1 MILIDYNQM
10 IIANFMQFRKQFEPG
25 KEDAVMRHMVLN
37 NIKMI
42 KNKFSAKYGKDV
54 VFCCDSRKNWR
65 KDVFPFY
72 KANRKKAREENKQN
86 VDWQALFNI
95 LDNIRDEIAENMP
108 YRVVTLEGCEADDII
123 GVICKEY
130 SHRDYNI
137 LIVSSDKDFIQ
148 LQRYPNVF
156 QWSPRTK
163 KFIKEEF
170 PEQQLRALI
179 VKGDRGDGIPNIL
192 SNDDCLVEGLRQKPM
207 SKKKIMDSLNIS
219 PEKHFEGEILRNFK
233 RNETL
238 IDLGCIPDKIEI
250 NIRTRYESDQYLGRD
265 RMLNYFIKHRL
276 KDMTESIQEF

>member
-10 IIANFMQFRKQFEPG
+10 VIANFMGFRKLFEPG
-25 KEDAVMRHMVLN
+25 KEDATMRHMVLN

-42 KNKFSAKYGKDV
+42 KNKFSNKYGKEV
-54 VFCCDSRKNWR
+54 VFCCDNKKNWR
-65 KDVFPFY
+65 KDIYPFY

-86 VDWQALFNI
+86 VDWQVLFDSMD
-95 LDNIRDEIAENMP
+95 LIRNEIAENMP

-148 LQRYPNVF
+148 LQRYPNIF

-163 KFIKEEF
+163 KFIKEDF
-170 PEQQLRALI
+170 PENQLRALI

>member
-10 IIANFMQFRKQFEPG
+10 IIANFMAFRKQFEPG
-25 KEDAVMRHMVLN
+25 KEDATMRHMVLH

-42 KNKFSAKYGKDV
+42 KNKFGTKFGKDI

-65 KDVFPFY
+65 KEIYPFY
-72 KANRKKAREENKQN
+72 KANRKKAREENKQG
-86 VDWQALFNI
+86 VDWQALFKI
-95 LDNIRDEIAENMP
+95 LDNIREEIAENMP
-108 YRVVTLEGCEADDII
+108 YRVVNLEGCEADDII

-148 LQRYPNVF
+148 LQKYPNVF

-163 KFIKEEF
+163 KFIKEDD
-170 PEQQLRALI
+170 PAGQLRALI
-179 VKGDRGDGIPNIL
+179 VNGDRSDGLPNIL
-192 SNDDCLVEGLRQKPM
+192 SNDACLVEGLRQKPM
-207 SKKKIMDSLNIS
+207 SKKRILDWLNIV
-219 PEKHFEGEILRNFK
+219 PEKAFEGEILRNFK

-250 NIRTRYESDQYLGRD
+250 NIRTKYESDQYLGRD

>member
-1 MILIDYNQM
+1 
-10 IIANFMQFRKQFEPG
+10 
-25 KEDAVMRHMVLN
+25 
-37 NIKMI
+37 
-42 KNKFSAKYGKDV
+42 
-54 VFCCDSRKNWR
+54 
-65 KDVFPFY
+65 
-72 KANRKKAREENKQN
+72 
-86 VDWQALFNI
+86 
-95 LDNIRDEIAENMP
+95 MP

-163 KFIKEEF
+163 KFLKEDF
-170 PEQQLRALI
+170 PEKQLRALI

-207 SKKKIMDSLNIS
+207 SKKKIMDWLNIS

>member
-1 MILIDYNQM
+1 
-10 IIANFMQFRKQFEPG
+10 
-25 KEDAVMRHMVLN
+25 
-37 NIKMI
+37 
-42 KNKFSAKYGKDV
+42 
-54 VFCCDSRKNWR
+54 
-65 KDVFPFY
+65 
-72 KANRKKAREENKQN
+72 
-86 VDWQALFNI
+86 
-95 LDNIRDEIAENMP
+95 MP
-108 YRVVTLEGCEADDII
+108 YRVVVLDGCEADDII
-123 GVICKEY
+123 GVICKYY

-148 LQRYPNVF
+148 LQRYPNIF

-163 KFIKEEF
+163 KFIKENN
-170 PEQQLRALI
+170 PENQLRALI

-207 SKKKIMDSLNIS
+207 SKKKILDFLNIL
-219 PEKHFEGEILRNFK
+219 PEKDFEGEILRNFK

-250 NIRTRYESDQYLGRD
+250 NIKTRYESDQYLGRD